1 MPLTLWD
8 LHINTGCVFAWKKY
22 GSQGTR
28 NLVAAAMQAK
38 VKKFV
43 LVTSIGT
50 DDPLFPLN
58 LLFGVRLMPFLLHAV
73 SAAYMLAPTPQ
84 LPVPVCCL

>member
-1 MPLTLWD
+1 MLFEVSAIVL
-8 LHINTGCVFAWKKY
+8 LQQAG
-22 GSQGTR
+22 GLQGTR
-28 NLVAAAMQAK
+28 NLVAAAMQGK

-58 LLFGVRLMPFLLHAV
+58 LLFGVSCSDVLLSFAF
-73 SAAYMLAPTPQ
+73 SLWC
-84 LPVPVCCL
+84 PVFPACSKTTVTG

>member
-1 MPLTLWD
+1 MTAL
-8 LHINTGCVFAWKKY
+8 V
-22 GSQGTR
+22 SQGTR

-58 LLFGVRLMPFLLHAV
+58 LLFGVRP
-73 SAAYMLAPTPQ
+73 MLTRCTCS
-84 LPVPVCCL
+84 L

>member
-1 MPLTLWD
+1 MSFEIYYPKCALYVMGNWRQATKCTCFL
-8 LHINTGCVFAWKKY
+8 LL
-22 GSQGTR
+22 QGTR
-28 NLVAAAMQAK
+28 NLVAAALQAK

-58 LLFGVRLMPFLLHAV
+58 LFFGV
-73 SAAYMLAPTPQ
+73 SAPAPLAQ
-84 LPVPVCCL
+84 FV

>member
-1 MPLTLWD
+1 MYIASSCVYAALPDVVVLLAI
-8 LHINTGCVFAWKKY
+8 LHTVDIASATAV
-22 GSQGTR
+22 QGTV
-28 NLVAAAMQAK
+28 NLIAAAKQAK

-58 LLFGVRLMPFLLHAV
+58 LFFGVSLRRAVMQLHVQACKAMLL
-73 SAAYMLAPTPQ
+73 
-84 LPVPVCCL
+84 

>member
-1 MPLTLWD
+1 MFDHNTDAVCPLTDSLCPAD
-8 LHINTGCVFAWKKY
+8 FDTVVVYHDCLLLL
-22 GSQGTR
+22 QGTR
-28 NLVAAAMQAK
+28 NLVAAAVQAK

-58 LLFGVRLMPFLLHAV
+58 LLFGVRCNGL
-73 SAAYMLAPTPQ
+73 
-84 LPVPVCCL
+84 C